1 MHSALASFIM
11 RKKLLAAAALSTG
24 VILQVG
30 CVNVFSTGNPPPF
43 ADAPCVTS
51 LDAGNPPPYPDAA
64 PSRDANTTDAGAYV
78 DAANRPLAPSLS
90 KLDAAL
96 PPCPKYDAGGYPD
109 AKTLPDAPNYPDAGG
124 APDATRY
131 PDAR

>member
-1 MHSALASFIM
+1 MLSALVVTIM

-30 CVNVFSTGNPPPF
+30 CVDVFNTGNPPPYP
-43 ADAPCVTS
+43 DAPCVTAS
-51 LDAGNPPPYPDAA
+51 DAGNPPPYPDA
-64 PSRDANTTDAGAYV
+64 PQSRDANTADAGAFP
-78 DAANRPLAPSLS
+78 DAANTPRGKILRG
-90 KLDAAL
+90 LDAAL

-109 AKTLPDAPNYPDAGG
+109 AQTLPDAPHYPDAI
-124 APDATRY
+124 RY